1 MPPFIIMVM
10 VRYTKKQLL
19 MYVSYM
25 ACLQGLFAYFIK
37 KLYLFFCTALNSF
50 IPVSRPS
57 FIFSL
62 ITDCYDF
69 LIIRQLFHYYR

>member
-37 KLYLFFCTALNSF
+37 KLYLFFLYSAQF
-50 IPVSRPS
+50 FYPS
-57 FIFSL
+57 LQTILHF
-62 ITDCYDF
+62 
-69 LIIRQLFHYYR
+69 

>member
-37 KLYLFFCTALNSF
+37 KLYL
-50 IPVSRPS
+50 
-57 FIFSL
+57 
-62 ITDCYDF
+62 
-69 LIIRQLFHYYR
+69 